1 MESKQDQREEEQE
14 MAEGFVVWKDILK
27 ADIRN
32 EAQYNAASLQDRKK
46 YHARNQSAYTKRLSV
61 LRQQSNV
68 DLTDTE
74 NPVYQEMKQYQDI
87 KNFHS
92 RQAKRIERCLK
103 RGKTSC
109 NDYYSA
115 ESEGN
120 NRRRIKYNTT
130 PTGKLDPYVELS
142 LEAYNSLTN
151 EQKAKYHVGMSR
163 IKDRSFHDRMFHRV
177 SRAKEN
183 LPTFPS
189 PKYGGESTQ
198 VVGIETSRE
207 EYENMDREG
216 RAKFHSREI
225 GRNKKK
231 GNADLVRFHR
241 KMYNRLS
248 RQSDLPNY
256 YSPEHEQ
263 ESD

>member
-1 MESKQDQREEEQE
+1 MSI
-14 MAEGFVVWKDILK
+14 GWWDIIK
-27 ADIRN
+27 SDIRN

-46 YHARNQSAYTKRLSV
+46 YHNRNATAYNKRLSV
-61 LRQQSNV
+61 LRRKSNI

-74 NPVYQEMKQYQDI
+74 NPIYEEMKNYQDTR
-87 KNFHS
+87 NFHG
-92 RQAKRIERCLK
+92 RQEARLRRCIAS
-103 RGKTSC
+103 GKTEC
-109 NDYYSA
+109 NDFYSA
-115 ESEGN
+115 EAEGDN
-120 NRRRIKYNTT
+120 KRKHKKNTT
-130 PTGKLDPYVELS
+130 PTGKLDSYVELS
-142 LEAYNSLTN
+142 LEAYNNLTG
-151 EQKAKYHVGMSR
+151 EQKAKYHAGMSR
-163 IKDRSFHDRMFHRV
+163 IKDKSFHDRMFNRV

-198 VVGIETSRE
+198 VVGVETSRK
-207 EYENMDREG
+207 EYENMNREG

-225 GRNKKK
+225 ERNKKK
-231 GNADLVRFHR
+231 GDADLVKFHR

-263 ESD
+263 EES